1 MLEALAI
8 AALVVG
14 GVSTATVVTDD
25 QAIEEAERQQGA
37 VEMQQEQPKQGKTPD
52 SDNPF
57 RD

>member
-37 VEMQQEQPKQGKTPD
+37 VEMQQEQPKQGKTTD